1 MISLF
6 LASVYETFIDAS
18 KDKIAHPKMI
28 QEASSPKRKA
38 SEPSNAEAQRFFNL
52 IGQMNK
58 RDRSPKHF
66 QMLRE
71 NEEEENE
78 KQQNENEIK
87 EKYPKKVSAEH
98 KKTILLFLG
107 KIRIVLENTV
117 FIQLIYFLIIADII
131 VLCMNDS
138 SVKKGEEQLLQKID
152 FAFFIVFFIEI
163 NFRFPVSRFRSDL
176 ILLVEIFVIYGNLV
190 IYIFED
196 ASQSYHIF
204 EKPSEIGKGFRALK
218 ALRIFRM
225 LYFTTF
231 FTSLSIITKSLFN
244 TMKKMIKYFF
254 ILAVL
259 VVVFALMGMALF
271 SNRARIEETERT
283 GLHASP

>member
-6 LASVYETFIDAS
+6 LASVYETFLDAS
-18 KDKIAHPKMI
+18 KEKKEHPKI
-28 QEASSPKRKA
+28 IVEAPSPKRKA
-38 SEPSNAEAQRFFNL
+38 NIPSNEEAQRFFNL

-66 QMLRE
+66 QMLSE
-71 NEEEENE
+71 MDEKESE
-78 KQQNENEIK
+78 KQQNGNEVK
-87 EKYPKKVSAEH
+87 EKFQKKSAEH
-98 KKTILLFLG
+98 KKAISVFLG
-107 KIRIVLENTV
+107 KIRRILENNV
-117 FIQLIYFLIIADII
+117 FIQLIYFFIVADII

-138 SVKKGEEQLLQKID
+138 SVNKKEEIVLQKID

-163 NFRFPVSRFRSDL
+163 NLRFPVSNFRSDF
-176 ILLVEIFVIYGNLV
+176 ILFVEIIVIYGNLV

-196 ASQSYHIF
+196 ANPTYHIF
-204 EKPSEIGKGFRALK
+204 EKPSEIGKGFRVLK

-225 LYFTTF
+225 LYFTTC
-231 FTSLSIITKSLFN
+231 FTSLSIITKALFN
-244 TMKKMIKYFF
+244 TMRKMIKYFF

-259 VVVFALMGMALF
+259 VVVFALMGMVLF
-271 SNRARIEETERT
+271 SNRARVEETERL